1 MASQIDKNVQVLL
14 ARRPKG
20 APTEADFRIVE
31 SPVPAPAPGTVLVR
45 NLYLS
50 LDPYMRGRMNDA
62 KSYIPPIEL
71 DAVMGGGTVGRV
83 VQSDEPTLP
92 EGTIVEG
99 LLGWQDFATAK
110 PKALRVVDPSLAP
123 ISTALGVLGMPGLT
137 AYFGLLDLGK
147 PIPGNTVVVSAASGA
162 VGSLVGQLA
171 KREGCRTVG
180 VVGTEEKA
188 RYIVDTLGYDAAIN
202 YRTADNLRAEI
213 RAAAPDGVDVYF
225 DNVGGPVTD
234 AVFDN
239 LAQRARIVLCGQISQ
254 YNASRQEMGPRNLT
268 KILMT
273 RSRIE
278 GFIVFDYLDRYPQGL
293 KDLSVRLANGEIR
306 YKEDIVDGLKNA
318 PAAFIGLLEGRNFGK
333 LLIKIAEE

>member
-20 APTEADFRIVE
+20 APTEADFKIVE

-268 KILMT
+268 KILIT

-293 KDLSVRLANGEIR
+293 KDLSVWLANGENR

-318 PAAFIGLLEGRNFGK
+318 PTAFIGLLEGRNFGK